1 MIENRA
7 NVEAQSNE
15 LLSLPTSSKKHSKK
29 FVWEDLPV
37 EARIERASKR
47 AHIEAK
53 LHDME
58 PVLTDTAFDFYGT
71 YVKINET

>member
-1 MIENRA
+1 M
-7 NVEAQSNE
+7 
-15 LLSLPTSSKKHSKK
+15 
-29 FVWEDLPV
+29 WEDLPV
-37 EARIERASKR
+37 EVRIERASKR